1 MIEIS
6 VTVSGTTITAQDP
19 PIIVCSNDSYRLSFT
34 FDGDWTRADKRI
46 HITCVQD
53 AENTEIDAELP
64 GSSYDLPALPACLA
78 IRVYL
83 STAAGAT
90 ERRTDAL
97 YLRCEH
103 SIRDQGSTPYDAP
116 YDAYNAMMEYA
127 NGKLTGSM
135 TAQQLAALMAQLSAH
150 SEAVGAFPSI
160 AYKRAIASLSPE
172 TRLSGKMTLAD
183 STEIDVTNDTLLS
196 SSVGIATN
204 AMRDN
209 FILPGG
215 VPAAELT
222 ATVMRA
228 AGIPHDNLRGAKVE
242 LTFSAMQEN
251 GRWGD
256 VPLGVFDIYSIGD
269 DTATGTPITAYD
281 GMKKLDSIP
290 VPSAGFEIDR
300 AYSPHQIIAQ
310 LAQTAGLDYAHGTVP
325 GSSLGLGYDG
335 DVGVVDWD
343 PEYANNGVEENT
355 KGHLFIALGAFDTWS
370 WHEDIP
376 LSPTLT
382 DAQAAAAV
390 EDEYGAL
397 VQYKGTV
404 LYKDDLP
411 ADAETFDGY
420 RVLYGGPRYK
430 VRDVGSG
437 TTTARDLMMHTVASI
452 NAFAYI
458 DRYDKLR
465 IKPITKDDAT
475 TDVIGPKVLRQKVSR
490 LAYQTFSLTSVIDFY
505 TDDGALISEQ
515 RTYETLWGDGVDAV
529 LTENQLYPT
538 LDSDRQNGDI
548 TRMLINLTHRID
560 PVTFTPARVESYG
573 DPSID
578 PYEWI
583 NVPTDTG
590 STAVPATEITW
601 KYRGTQTID
610 SGGANAVA
618 GLEQSQAEKT
628 IIASKIT
635 SLQSVYNEMR
645 DIYGR
650 MMYTYEGLET
660 FQYSEIEHY
669 TYAQIE
675 RSESE

>member
-1 MIEIS
+1 MIEINI
-6 VTVSGTTITAQDP
+6 TVSGTTITAQDSP
-19 PIIVCSNDSYRLSFT
+19 VIVCSNDSYQLRFT
-34 FDGDWTRADKRI
+34 LDSDWTRADKCIR
-46 HITCVQD
+46 ITCVQD
-53 AENTEIDAELP
+53 ADNTEIDAELT
-64 GSSYDLPALPACLA
+64 GNSCNIPALPACLA

-83 STAAGAT
+83 STAAGAA
-90 ERRTDAL
+90 ERRTDTL
-97 YLRCEH
+97 CLRCEH
-103 SIRDQGSTPYDAP
+103 SIRDQGSTPYSAP
-116 YDAYNAMMEYA
+116 FDAYNAMMEYA

-135 TAQQLAALMAQLSAH
+135 TEQQLAAIMAQLRTHSA
-150 SEAVGAFPSI
+150 EIGAFPSA
-160 AYKRAIASLSPE
+160 AYKRAIAALSPE
-172 TRLSGKMTLAD
+172 TKLSGRMTLAD
-183 STEIDVTNDTLLS
+183 DTEIDITNDTLLS

-222 ATVMRA
+222 ATVMRS
-228 AGIPHDNLRGAKVE
+228 AGVPYDNLKGAKIE
-242 LTFSAMQEN
+242 LAFSVMQEN

-256 VPLGVFDIYSIGD
+256 VPLGVFDIYGIGD

-290 VPSAGFEIDR
+290 LPSAGFEIGR
-300 AYSPHQIIAQ
+300 AYSPHQIIAM

-343 PEYANNGVEENT
+343 TDYANNGVEENT

-370 WHEDIP
+370 WHEDMS
-376 LSPTLT
+376 LSPMIS
-382 DAQAAAAV
+382 DAQAA
-390 EDEYGAL
+390 EIITEEYPY

-411 ADAETFDGY
+411 ADAEVFDGY

-430 VRDVGSG
+430 VRDTGSSV
-437 TTTARDLMMHTVASI
+437 TTARDLMMHTVASI

-458 DRYDKLR
+458 DRHNKLR
-465 IKPITKDDAT
+465 IKPITKDAAAT
-475 TDVIGPKVLRQKVSR
+475 AVIAPKILRQKVSR
-490 LAYQTFSLTSVIDFY
+490 LEYQTFSLTSVIDY
-505 TDDGALISEQ
+505 NTDEGALISEQ
-515 RTYETLWGDGVDAV
+515 RTYETLWDDGVDAI
-529 LTENQLYPT
+529 LPENPLYPT
-538 LDSDRQNGDI
+538 LDSNRQGYDI

-578 PYEWI
+578 PYEWVD
-583 NVPTDTG
+583 VPAETG
-590 STAVPATEITW
+590 STSVPAVEIDW
-601 KYRGTQTID
+601 KYRGTQVID
-610 SGGANAVA
+610 SGGATAVA

-628 IIASKIT
+628 IIANKIT

-660 FQYSEIEHY
+660 FRYSEIEHY